1 MYNIASDPIQQNSL
15 LLESSL
21 RTNDEPGQVAG
32 ALVILSLHKFPPR
45 PKADACLEDKLRGVD
60 GHVNPAAQGES
71 NPTFSCYWRQ
81 KGEDLFLGGLGPEAP
96 TLGRV
101 VKLETEFHSP
111 EFRPHL
117 FVLRRKPPL
126 RSHLHLLVQYLF
138 QGVRFPPP
146 LVGISL
152 EPLLIRY
159 LDLGDDPLALV
170 RGVLEMDA
178 DSVSPRPA
186 RLQARLQHR
195 CRILRSTEPPRPC
208 GIRPVTQHSLILP
221 LVLLVRFQHHRGL
234 LQDLQV
240 EALASIR
247 RHQPPRHV
255 VQPSAIRKFTCGFP
269 PSLGHHMDLPVVQT
283 PPPLPVCFWQ
293 VQMTQLNRVS
303 IGVELGEP
311 SSPLPRSML
320 LKGIPQNTVASPA
333 AA

>member
-117 FVLRRKPPL
+117 FVLRRKPPARQSERT
-126 RSHLHLLVQYLF
+126 RSGQ
-138 QGVRFPPP
+138 
-146 LVGISL
+146 
-152 EPLLIRY
+152 
-159 LDLGDDPLALV
+159 
-170 RGVLEMDA
+170 
-178 DSVSPRPA
+178 
-186 RLQARLQHR
+186 
-195 CRILRSTEPPRPC
+195 
-208 GIRPVTQHSLILP
+208 
-221 LVLLVRFQHHRGL
+221 
-234 LQDLQV
+234 
-240 EALASIR
+240 SIR
-247 RHQPPRHV
+247 KRERDKVAWSGTRSVAGPLT
-255 VQPSAIRKFTCGFP
+255 PSFP
-269 PSLGHHMDLPVVQT
+269 SPSPGPIPVPGGPLSTPAGRDLSRT
-283 PPPLPVCFWQ
+283 
-293 VQMTQLNRVS
+293 
-303 IGVELGEP
+303 
-311 SSPLPRSML
+311 SSHPLPRPWRRPTRPCQRS
-320 LKGIPQNTVASPA
+320 A
-333 AA
+333 